1 MNDDALNVLASHYE
15 AIAAEFRKLA
25 ASSRTPLAVL
35 PHIAHSQVNDMAN
48 TTNAESQ
55 TDGEMI
61 SASELAEILGV
72 KPRSVSRW
80 ASSGKLPK
88 PLKVGGIRRW
98 RRSTI
103 ELWMKDRSR

>member
-1 MNDDALNVLASHYE
+1 MNDDVVNLLASHYE
-15 AIAAEFRKLA
+15 AIAADLRKLA

-48 TTNAESQ
+48 TTNANSQ
-55 TDGEMI
+55 TDAEMI
-61 SASELAEILGV
+61 SASELADSLGV
-72 KPRSVSRW
+72 TTRTVHRW
-80 ASSGKLPK
+80 TCDGKLPK

-103 ELWMKDRSR
+103 ALWQQERSR